1 MWSDETWKLHAVVA
15 RSTCPSQNV
24 QNTPTSDHFWK
35 LWCRKSARRRSAK
48 HIWKSK
54 CTKHLS
60 DGARLEVEMSKKC
73 TRPWRETHF
82 EVKMLKTVHVR
93 TTFGRSDVVSR
104 GRRPRWRNVSWHRM
118 EAPWTEGRQCLSK
131 SRDMNLTGPD
141 AKQTRSTPMCFAPR
155 KSECSA
161 GNHKVSN
168 NSLLLGMKL
177 IAHCWITMDCWLAQV
192 KSQQTRKL
200 WELKTPG
207 LGSWTLRTYLPPRIY
222 LLMNLLYSIRFYLFL
237 STLSCFILSY
247 FSWSC
252 LSYVMLYYLILGHLT
267 AVCFILICVILFYLM

>member
-1 MWSDETWKLHAVVA
+1 
-15 RSTCPSQNV
+15 
-24 QNTPTSDHFWK
+24 
-35 LWCRKSARRRSAK
+35 
-48 HIWKSK
+48 
-54 CTKHLS
+54 
-60 DGARLEVEMSKKC
+60 
-73 TRPWRETHF
+73 
-82 EVKMLKTVHVR
+82 MLKTLHVR

-131 SRDMNLTGPD
+131 SRDMNLTGPE

-161 GNHKVSN
+161 GNQKVSN

-237 STLSCFILSY
+237 IYVILVYLILFFLILFILCDFILSY
-247 FSWSC
+247 LRSSYRSVFYLNLC
-252 LSYVMLYYLILGHLT
+252 HFILSYVNLSYLIWICSFFCIQPCCQTATVFFRSCSWALRSKFQWLPRHRSVGGVDCHGPRREQRRALGDPW
-267 AVCFILICVILFYLM
+267 ILANYHRET